1 MHGGFCMVNND
12 KAPLLFVYLPAE
24 TEASHIFIG
33 VSCQDKHHIG
43 FAAHFQSYVF
53 VWFLHPKCRL

>member
-1 MHGGFCMVNND
+1 MVNND